1 MEKNLEEE
9 LRVWVS
15 GFKKIV
21 ILGIGNSIRKDD
33 YVGVAVAKLL
43 KEKNL
48 SNILVLECETVPES
62 FTSIIKEAKPTHV
75 LMVDAANLNTT
86 PGFAKMISIDEI
98 NDFSLSTHD
107 LPLSLLAKFIAYETK
122 AKVALLGIQPK
133 TLEFGEGLTSELS
146 EASEKIAKIIEK
158 VLIEEVFNQGPF

>member
-75 LMVDAANLNTT
+75 LMVDAANLNAT